1 VDDLLM
7 AEASPNGLDLDR
19 FGKLSP
25 KHQSLARCMAE
36 NPAFAAFAT
45 AAELGER
52 AGVSTAT
59 VVRFAQ
65 ALGFNGY
72 NELQQN
78 ARHGYL
84 RTLRPLEA
92 LETRSEKGG
101 NLFEA
106 QIYQDIENLRRTL
119 HALHPDQLA
128 DIAARIED
136 ASQIVIICSGSY
148 TSVGIVLGHHL
159 QFMGYRATVEDRGG
173 PHLTAVLAPL
183 GANDLV
189 IGISFWT
196 GIRET
201 VRAVEL
207 AQRRGVQTIVITD
220 TVYSP
225 IAKAADVAIALPTEG
240 VSFFQSLVAPLAVVH
255 GLIAQL
261 AHDADDA
268 RKQIMKEAEE
278 SYEFLEI
285 TYPS

>member
-1 VDDLLM
+1 V
-7 AEASPNGLDLDR
+7 AEASPGGLDLDR
-19 FGKLSP
+19 FGKLTP
-25 KHQSLARCMAE
+25 KHQSVARCIAE

-119 HALHPDQLA
+119 HALHQDQLA
-128 DIAARIED
+128 DVTSRID
-136 ASQIVIICSGSY
+136 RANQIVIISSGSY
-148 TSVGIVLGHHL
+148 SSVAVVLGHHL
-159 QFMGYRATVEDRGG
+159 QFMGYRALVEDRGG
-173 PHLTAVLAPL
+173 PHLTAALAPL
-183 GANDLV
+183 DEYDLV

-201 VRAVEL
+201 VKAVEL
-207 AQRRGVQTIVITD
+207 ARHRGVPTIVITD

-225 IAKAADVAIALPTEG
+225 IAAAADVAIALPTEG
-240 VSFFQSLVAPLAVVH
+240 VSFFQSLVAPLAMVH
-255 GLIAQL
+255 GLVAQL
-261 AHDADDA
+261 AHDAGET

-285 TYPS
+285 IYPG

>member
-1 VDDLLM
+1 M
-7 AEASPNGLDLDR
+7 AESSPHGLDLER

-25 KHQSLARCMAE
+25 KHQSVARCIAE

-78 ARHGYL
+78 TRHGYL
-84 RTLRPLEA
+84 RRLRPLEA
-92 LETRSEKGG
+92 LETRSEAGS

-119 HALHPDQLA
+119 HALHPDQLSE
-128 DIAARIED
+128 IARRIET
-136 ASQIVIICSGSY
+136 AHQIVILGSGSY
-148 TSVGIVLGHHL
+148 AAIGNVLGHHL

-173 PHLTAVLAPL
+173 PHLTAALAPL
-183 GANDLV
+183 TKDDLV

-201 VRAVEL
+201 IRAIEL
-207 AQRRGVQTIVITD
+207 AHQRGIPTVVITD

-225 IAKAADVAIALPTEG
+225 IVQAADLALALPTEG
-240 VSFFQSLVAPLAVVH
+240 VSFFQSLVAPLSVVH

-261 AHDADDA
+261 AHNADDH

-285 TYPS
+285 TYPG

>member
-1 VDDLLM
+1 VDGLLM
-7 AEASPNGLDLDR
+7 VQAPPRSLDLDR

-25 KHQSLARCMAE
+25 KHQTVARCIAE

-52 AGVSTAT
+52 AGVSAAT

-78 ARHGYL
+78 ARHEYL

-92 LETRSEKGG
+92 LETRSEKGSY
-101 NLFEA
+101 LFEA

-119 HALHPDQLA
+119 HALHRDQLTDVA
-128 DIAARIED
+128 SRIES
-136 ASQIVIICSGSY
+136 ANQIVIICSGSY
-148 TSVGIVLGHHL
+148 TSIGTVLGHHL
-159 QFMGYRATVEDRGG
+159 QFMGYRAMVEDRGG
-173 PHLTAVLAPL
+173 PHLTAALAPL
-183 GANDLV
+183 DAEDLV

-207 AQRRGVQTIVITD
+207 ARHRGVPAIVITD

-225 IAKAADVAIALPTEG
+225 IAKTANVAIALPTEG

-255 GLIAQL
+255 GLVAQL
-261 AHDADDA
+261 AHDASDA

-285 TYPS
+285 TYPD

>member
-1 VDDLLM
+1 VVGLLM
-7 AEASPNGLDLDR
+7 VEVSASGLDLDR

-25 KHQSLARCMAE
+25 KHQTVARCMAE

-45 AAELGER
+45 AAELGDR

-78 ARHGYL
+78 ARHEYL

-92 LETRSEKGG
+92 LQTRSENGR

-106 QIYQDIENLRRTL
+106 QIYQDIENLRRTVHGL
-119 HALHPDQLA
+119 HADQLA
-128 DIAARIED
+128 DIAARIE
-136 ASQIVIICSGSY
+136 AANQIVILCSGSY
-148 TSVGIVLGHHL
+148 TSIGLVLGHHL
-159 QFMGYRATVEDRGG
+159 QFMGYRAMVEDRGG
-173 PHLTAVLAPL
+173 PHLTAALAPL
-183 GANDLV
+183 DQDDLV

-201 VRAVEL
+201 VKAVEL
-207 AQRRGVQTIVITD
+207 ARQRGVPTIVITD

-225 IAKAADVAIALPTEG
+225 IAKTADIAIALPTEG

-255 GLIAQL
+255 GLVAQL
-261 AHDADDA
+261 AHDADDE
-268 RKQIMKEAEE
+268 RKQVMKEAEE

-285 TYPS
+285 TYPG